1 MEFSAAIRSGFRNYV
16 VFSGRVS
23 RSELWFWFLF
33 YFLLLIAAGF
43 IDSFLGLSLITGRA
57 YPSDPG
63 LTTCWVCGCHR
74 RNVRLM
80 FCHAQ
85 PLEVRPPDV
94 PRRLRGALSR

>member
-43 IDSFLGLSLITGRA
+43 IDSFLGLSIITGIA
-57 YPSDPG
+57 SLILILPS
-63 LTTCWVCGCHR
+63 VA
-74 RNVRLM
+74 V
-80 FCHAQ
+80 Q
-85 PLEVRPPDV
+85 V
-94 PRRLRGALSR
+94 RRLHMAGIVRVGGGSFI